1 MNLSTVIIVITF
13 VTSILIKSSS
23 QISFA
28 KKNDKEEEDEDDER
42 EDLKKNIPLSSI
54 NKTKKIDR
62 DSKEKTEVQNDILNN
77 HYPNQYYFC
86 GYPQQLIIDY
96 NFFEK
101 VNCN

>member
-1 MNLSTVIIVITF
+1 VNLNTVIIVITF
-13 VTSILIKSSS
+13 VTTILIVSSS

-28 KKNDKEEEDEDDER
+28 KKNDKEEEDDDDER

-54 NKTKKIDR
+54 DKTKKINR

>member
-1 MNLSTVIIVITF
+1 MNLSTVSIVITF
-13 VTSILIKSSS
+13 VTTILIISSS

-28 KKNDKEEEDEDDER
+28 KNNDKEEEDDDDER